1 MTLADIH
8 NHLRVNG
15 KSLEGDLNKVADFS
29 RARLMKGGIVGIV
42 NLNDFRYEN
51 LVNQPGYDRT
61 FFGNGNCLAYI
72 PEKEICII
80 KGQEIETNQGNILV
94 FGVDS
99 KKNIRSG
106 KNIEETIKEAK
117 DYNSTIILT
126 NPFYAQGIGEYL
138 IKKHEILQD
147 IDAIEIHNSEAEFG
161 FPIGPIPEGTNEESR
176 EFYEHFVSRVFPGVG
191 AISSSDG
198 HSFNEIGSSYT
209 SLYGVEKKN
218 FNESFKKA
226 IRQTDLSTFRKN
238 GSSKKDAAK
247 YFIKKIF
254 SYN

>member
-1 MTLADIH
+1 MI
-8 NHLRVNG
+8 N
-15 KSLEGDLNKVADFS
+15 
-29 RARLMKGGIVGIV
+29 
-42 NLNDFRYEN
+42 
-51 LVNQPGYDRT
+51 

-161 FPIGPIPEGTNEESR
+161 FPIGPIPDGTNEESR
-176 EFYEHFVSRVFPGVG
+176 EFYEHFVS
-191 AISSSDG
+191 SSIPWSWSNFFFRWEFFQRNWFKL
-198 HSFNEIGSSYT
+198 HKPLWSR
-209 SLYGVEKKN
+209 KKEL
-218 FNESFKKA
+218 NESFKKA

-238 GSSKKDAAK
+238 GSSKKGAAK
-247 YFIKKIF
+247 YYVNNLVSSIF
-254 SYN
+254 SGRY